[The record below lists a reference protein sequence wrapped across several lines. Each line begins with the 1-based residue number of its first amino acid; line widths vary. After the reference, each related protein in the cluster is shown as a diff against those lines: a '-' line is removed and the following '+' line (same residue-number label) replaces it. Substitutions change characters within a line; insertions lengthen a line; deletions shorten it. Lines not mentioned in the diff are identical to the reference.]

1 MKPVEI
7 VLRKKKAEKRENI
20 GGGKHK
26 YIYENVSPVQ
36 LLYAKDFQILG
47 EGKCSPKEKED
58 GEWWRV

>member
-1 MKPVEI
+1 
-7 VLRKKKAEKRENI
+7 
-20 GGGKHK
+20 
-26 YIYENVSPVQ
+26 VQ